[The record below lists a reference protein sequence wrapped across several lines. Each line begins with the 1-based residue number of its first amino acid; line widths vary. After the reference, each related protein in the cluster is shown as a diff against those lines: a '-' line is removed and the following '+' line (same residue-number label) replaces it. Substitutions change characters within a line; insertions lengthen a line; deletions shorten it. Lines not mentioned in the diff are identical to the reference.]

1 MDIEQLLKEATKDT
15 LSEDNLNKIVEAI
28 DLKAQELVTE
38 NTKKNDLKLES
49 ALAKQDSDYAGKL
62 KKLLEHLDVDHTSK
76 MKMLVEG
83 IDKKNTKR
91 LRQLIAKY
99 KTSYVKES
107 KKFKDDLVNK
117 VDKYF
122 DIVVEEQ
129 IPKQELTKA
138 VENTRSRQ
146 LLEQIGK
153 IIGMDKVN
161 QTQIVREGIMD
172 AKKTISKQVEELAQL
187 KKERKELLIEKVSVY
202 RSQLIEEK
210 SQGLPKVKKEYLK
223 RVLANKPIDF
233 IKENFDYTLQFFDEN
248 ENETN
253 ERLEASARSKTK
265 VISEGI
271 DRQIQKPEE
280 RVIVEHADQYM
291 EGLENWG
298 NY

>member
-1 MDIEQLLKEATKDT
+1 
-15 LSEDNLNKIVEAI
+15 
-28 DLKAQELVTE
+28 VTE
-38 NTKKNDLKLES
+38 STKKNDLKLES

-62 KKLLEHLDVDHTSK
+62 KKLLEHIDVDHTKK
-76 MKMLVEG
+76 MKTLVEG
-83 IDKKNTKR
+83 IDKKNTKG